1 MEKTF
6 DETWFHARLN
16 AVGDQAILPES
27 ESIHLQRVLR
37 IRPGRRIVVTNG
49 AGSVFECD
57 TRSRDGELEIEAST
71 TLLEN
76 PEPPRMHLVLSVLK
90 GRELEEPVE
99 GLTQLPIASI
109 HLVTTDLS
117 QEFKDQDFSR
127 LLERL
132 RLKSMVALKQAK
144 KPWLTAIH
152 DPVPLKE
159 WRGKNPGTIILT
171 HPGID
176 RLENLGAET
185 LFLLIGPEGGFSPGE
200 LEWLMGPEQCRVL
213 GLGTTRIRGTH
224 APLLAC
230 GKLMGLGHF

>member
-6 DETWFHARLN
+6 DETWFHAPLN
-16 AVGDQAILPES
+16 AVGETGFLPES
-27 ESIHLQRVLR
+27 ESSHLQRVFR

-49 AGSVFECD
+49 AGLVFECD
-57 TRSRDGELEIEAST
+57 TRMKDGELEVEAT
-71 TLLEN
+71 AILVEN
-76 PEPPRMHLVLSVLK
+76 PEPPRLHLVLSMLK

-117 QEFKDQDFSR
+117 QEFKDQDFTR

-144 KPWLTAIH
+144 KPWLTAIEE
-152 DPVPLKE
+152 PVSLRT
-159 WRGKNPGTIILT
+159 WRRKNPGVIILT
-171 HPGID
+171 HPGMD
-176 RLENLGAET
+176 RLENLGT
-185 LFLLIGPEGGFSPGE
+185 GSLFLLIGPEGGFSPGE
-200 LEWLMGPEQCRVL
+200 LEWLTGPEECRVL